1 MLYWKMVLE
10 EDVRGSLDDLFPPWH
25 KAREAR
31 PSVSITMKLNGFY
44 QLMPSPCQ
52 DSESI
57 SLPAPCVT
65 SIFGRIILYHNN
77 NSD

>member
-1 MLYWKMVLE
+1 MVLE
-10 EDVRGSLDDLFPPWH
+10 EDVRGSLDELFPLWR

-44 QLMPSPCQ
+44 QLMPSPCG
-52 DSESI
+52 DGESI

-65 SIFGRIILYHNN
+65 PIFGRIIIYHSND
-77 NSD
+77 SE